1 MSLHFKCYAVNK
13 AMQCYITLTREDGS
27 LYQRDGYHS
36 ITHWAAVFMSEF
48 WAEQW
53 EANYSR

>member
-53 EANYSR
+53 